1 MWKNFWRGRTD
12 LCIFPVMNA
21 HTEVELSIQADETV
35 TVKWTGRAADRR
47 PAAVLNPVFEQL
59 LEMRRNLIFD
69 LSGLEHMSSSTMVVI
84 MKFVKQVNA
93 AGIAIDVEY
102 DESVSWQRM
111 MFASLRKLAK
121 QPVGWQHA
129 A

>member
-1 MWKNFWRGRTD
+1 MEKFLAWTD
-12 LCIFPVMNA
+12 EPVYRLAMNA
-21 HTEVELSIQADETV
+21 HTEVELSIQTAETV

-47 PAAVLNPVFEQL
+47 PAAVLNPVFDQL
-59 LEMRRNLIFD
+59 LEVGRNLVFD

-93 AGIAIDVEY
+93 AGIAIEFEY

-111 MFASLRKLAK
+111 MFASLRKLAM
-121 QPVGWQHA
+121 QSPAWQQA